1 MQVQEGRVTM
11 TTSLHEKTFDF
22 VVEKA
27 ELRAMFYGFNDAAE
41 LKEWAKQ
48 MDRQRLAELSSQKV
62 SK

>member
-1 MQVQEGRVTM
+1 M

-41 LKEWAKQ
+41 LKEWGKQ